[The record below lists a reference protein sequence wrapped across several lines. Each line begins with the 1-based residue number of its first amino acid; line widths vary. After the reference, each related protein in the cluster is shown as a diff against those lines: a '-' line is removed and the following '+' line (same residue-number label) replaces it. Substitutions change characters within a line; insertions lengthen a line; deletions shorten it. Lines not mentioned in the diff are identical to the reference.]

1 MRLILGAG
9 YTGSRVARL
18 ALDRGEDVLCVV
30 RSEARAQALAARGI
44 PVTREPAADVARRLS
59 SPDLHAIICFP
70 PDGVTDAALAPLLAS
85 AGAISYVSTT
95 GVYGD
100 LSGTIDDA
108 TEVPPSPGNARLE
121 AEACYRAVPGPGA
134 TILRAPGIY
143 GPDRGLHVRIIQGL
157 HRMPGDG
164 SNMLSRIHVDDL
176 AELLLASRGVHGETF
191 VVGDLVPATQRDMA
205 TWICAE
211 HGCPMPARVP
221 AEEVHE
227 TLRRN
232 RRIDGGRAL
241 RMLGVTLRYP
251 SFRDGMKKGFTGPVR

>member
-1 MRLILGAG
+1 ME
-9 YTGSRVARL
+9 
-18 ALDRGEDVLCVV
+18 RGEDVLCVV
-30 RSEARAQALAARGI
+30 RSEPSAEALASRGI
-44 PVTREPAADVARRLS
+44 PVTRETAVEVARRMS

-70 PDGVTDAALAPLLAS
+70 PDGVTDAALAPALAG

-100 LSGTIDDA
+100 LSGTIDDVS
-108 TEVPPSPGNARLE
+108 EVPPSPSSPRLE
-121 AEACYRAVPGPGA
+121 AEARYRAVPAPRA

-143 GPDRGLHVRIIQGL
+143 GPERGLHVRIRQAL

-176 AELLLASRGVHGETF
+176 AQLLLASRSVHGETF
-191 VVGDLVPATQRDMA
+191 VVGDLTPATQRDMA

-211 HGCPMPARVP
+211 YGCAMPACVP

-232 RRIDGGRAL
+232 RRIDGSRAL
-241 RMLGVTLRYP
+241 RMLGVTLRFP
-251 SFRDGMKKGFTGPVR
+251 SFRDGMKKAR